1 VRHYLDLFS
10 ATFVVRQLAPWHE
23 NISKRQVKS
32 PKVYVED
39 SGLLHTL
46 LDIRTPD
53 QLDRHPKVGAS
64 WEGFCLG
71 QVIEHLGAKPQE
83 CFFWATHAGAELDL
97 VIVRVGSERRGIEF
111 KRTTAP
117 SLTPSMR
124 TAVADLKLDSLEVV
138 HAGADAFPLARKV
151 RAVPLARLLELIR
164 PLPGSRA

>member
-1 VRHYLDLFS
+1 M
-10 ATFVVRQLAPWHE
+10 
-23 NISKRQVKS
+23 
-32 PKVYVED
+32 
-39 SGLLHTL
+39 
-46 LDIRTPD
+46 
-53 QLDRHPKVGAS
+53 
-64 WEGFCLG
+64 
-71 QVIEHLGAKPQE
+71 IEHLGAKPQE

>member
-1 VRHYLDLFS
+1 MSGRWGRSLRRGQRAPAHAPRH
-10 ATFVVRQLAPWHE
+10 
-23 NISKRQVKS
+23 
-32 PKVYVED
+32 
-39 SGLLHTL
+39 
-46 LDIRTPD
+46 
-53 QLDRHPKVGAS
+53 
-64 WEGFCLG
+64 
-71 QVIEHLGAKPQE
+71 QE